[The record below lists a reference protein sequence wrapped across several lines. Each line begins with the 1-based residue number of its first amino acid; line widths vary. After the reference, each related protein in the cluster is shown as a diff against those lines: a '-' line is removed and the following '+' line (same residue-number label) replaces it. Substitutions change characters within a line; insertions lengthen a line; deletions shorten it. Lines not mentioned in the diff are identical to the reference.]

1 MSDRMIFKRVLVMFC
16 LLSVFC
22 ITWSGT
28 ASAYTVTPTTLPGGQ
43 VITARTAKTL
53 FDAKTA
59 AFFDVRSAIS
69 YSAGHIPGTRNV
81 HYVQRSLKTTTF
93 DATLDQ
99 FDLTALPATK
109 SATIV
114 FYSNG
119 INGWRSYKA
128 AILAIKQGYTNVR
141 WLRGGMTE
149 WVAGRYVV
157 EKTVAGI

>member
-1 MSDRMIFKRVLVMFC
+1 MNDRMIFKRVLMMFC
-16 LLSVFC
+16 TLSVFC

-43 VITARTAKTL
+43 IITARDTKTL
-53 FDAKTA
+53 YDAKTA
-59 AFFDVRSAIS
+59 VLIDVRSAIR
-69 YSAGHIPGTRNV
+69 YSAGHIPGTPNV
-81 HYVQRSLKTTTF
+81 QYVQRSLKTTTF

-119 INGWRSYKA
+119 INGWKSYKA
-128 AILAIKQGYTNVR
+128 ATLAIKQGYTNVR
-141 WLRGGMTE
+141 WFRGGMTD
-149 WVAGRYVV
+149 WIAGRYAV
-157 EKTVAGI
+157 EAGI